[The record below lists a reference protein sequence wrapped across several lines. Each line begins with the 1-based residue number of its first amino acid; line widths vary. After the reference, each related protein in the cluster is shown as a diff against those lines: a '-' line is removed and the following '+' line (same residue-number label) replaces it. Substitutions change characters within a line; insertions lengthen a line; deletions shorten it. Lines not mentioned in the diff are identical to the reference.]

1 MDYKVHILEAAI
13 ELFKKQGIRN
23 VTMDDIARN
32 LGMSKRTIYEYYA
45 NKEDLICDYI
55 KKQSEK
61 HREINITILKNTSNV
76 MELLFY
82 FLKKDCMD
90 ENRTQLNNIIEIK
103 RYYPKIFA
111 SEIMPYLDCRVDTLK
126 EILEK
131 GQDEGVVRKDINV
144 GLISKIFTTQMDD
157 FVNRHFENDDYE
169 LEEVFKA
176 VFINFMRGISTLK
189 GYEIIDRL
197 LLKTDNYN

>member
-1 MDYKVHILEAAI
+1 MDYKAHILETAAK
-13 ELFKKQGIRN
+13 LFKKHGIKS
-23 VTMDDIARN
+23 VTMDEIAHD
-32 LGMSKRTIYEYYA
+32 LGMSKRTIYENYPK
-45 NKEDLICDYI
+45 KEDLICDYI
-55 KKQSEK
+55 RKQAEK
-61 HREINITILKNTSNV
+61 RKETTLTILKNTPNV

-157 FVNRHFENDDYE
+157 FANRHFENDDYE